1 MQTLHVLN
9 SMKAMLRDMENLDL
23 FVSAGTTRDAIAKI
37 EQLQAERDAWKKL
50 VNDAERAIG
59 MDSVAVSPEAKSLV
73 EWCDEKRDE
82 IERLHV
88 MLPKTADGV
97 PIAKGTIIYQAA
109 GAYNMLEHEVSGWQF
124 ADDGSLK
131 ILMFGRGW
139 TAFCDGWYST
149 RELAEAAR
157 AEGPE

>member
-1 MQTLHVLN
+1 MNDNKCPFCGEPVVSTSIRFDRFRCGTEGPFFEDGKEKYRTGWVC
-9 SMKAMLRDMENLDL
+9 DMRMYQRLL
-23 FVSAGTTRDAIAKI
+23 AAKDA
-37 EQLQAERDAWKKL
+37 
-50 VNDAERAIG
+50 
-59 MDSVAVSPEAKSLV
+59 
-73 EWCDEKRDE
+73 E
-82 IERLHV
+82 IERLRAIV
-88 MLPKTADGV
+88 DRLPKTADGV

-157 AEGPE
+157 TEVGE